1 MVAFYVRKIKNGDL
15 NKKTEKPWSVE
26 DVPDVWREQVEQEL
40 SDDM

>member
-15 NKKTEKPWSVE
+15 NKNTGKPWSVE
-26 DVPDVWREQVEQEL
+26 DVPDVWRKHVEQEL